1 MLNFQKNTIQ
11 VKLFVDFSGPMPEYY
26 RKKPW
31 YERPK
36 GVSNRVAGLDW
47 IYNYTKSI
55 GDTSG
60 VLYFADD
67 DNTYDIRLFEEVI
80 SSIILEMCII

>member
-1 MLNFQKNTIQ
+1 M
-11 VKLFVDFSGPMPEYY
+11 DFSGPMPEYY

-80 SSIILEMCII
+80 SSITYIRDVYHMKKIGVFN

>member
-1 MLNFQKNTIQ
+1 
-11 VKLFVDFSGPMPEYY
+11 MPEYY

-80 SSIILEMCII
+80 SSIRDVYHMKKIGVFN

>member
-1 MLNFQKNTIQ
+1 MR
-11 VKLFVDFSGPMPEYY
+11 Y
-26 RKKPW
+26 RCQII
-31 YERPK
+31 
-36 GVSNRVAGLDW
+36 VSHYNQG

-80 SSIILEMCII
+80 SSITYIRDVYHMKKIGVFN

>member
-1 MLNFQKNTIQ
+1 
-11 VKLFVDFSGPMPEYY
+11 MPEYY

-55 GDTSG
+55 KDTSG

-67 DNTYDIRLFEEVI
+67 DNTYDIRLFEEVRDI
-80 SSIILEMCII
+80 MCIDYKK